1 MFRRTIVT
9 GLTIALVLGA
19 AWVGQAIAQEERGER
34 RQRDP
39 EQMRQRMEQFRQ
51 EASTRMRESLG
62 MNEDEWK
69 AIQPKIEKVQTLSRQ
84 SRGGGMF
91 GRMRRGRGG
100 PPGGTPSPDAPPQ
113 SDVQKKTAELQT
125 LLQNKEASPDQIK
138 AALKGLREARAK
150 VADELTA
157 ARKELRE
164 VLTLKQEAQLVL
176 MGLLD

>member
-1 MFRRTIVT
+1 MYRRTIVT
-9 GLTIALVLGA
+9 ALTIALVLGA
-19 AWVGQAIAQEERGER
+19 AWVGQAIAQEQRGDR
-34 RQRDP
+34 PQRDP

-69 AIQPKIEKVQTLSRQ
+69 AIQPKIEKVSTLSRQ
-84 SRGGGMF
+84 SRGGMF
-91 GRMRRGRGG
+91 GGMRRGRGG
-100 PPGGTPSPDAPPQ
+100 APDAAPRPTDQPQ
-113 SDVQKKTAELQT
+113 SDVEKKTTELQT
-125 LLQNKEASPDQIK
+125 LLPNKEASPDQIK

-150 VADELTA
+150 AADELTA

-164 VLTLKQEAQLVL
+164 ALTLRQEAQLVL